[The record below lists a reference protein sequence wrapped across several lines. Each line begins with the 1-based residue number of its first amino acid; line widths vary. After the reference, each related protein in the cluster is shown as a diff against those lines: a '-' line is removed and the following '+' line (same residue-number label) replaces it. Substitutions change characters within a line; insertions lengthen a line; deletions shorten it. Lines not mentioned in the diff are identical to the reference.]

1 MRERSAQSFLDVRN
15 IMSKNKV
22 DVIEKKKKRK
32 TQKSILRLLVIML
45 LAAFCVFLYM
55 ERGNWISGFENKIES
70 IHQNDG
76 VLAEGNF
83 PLTVSDNGDY
93 QVQILDNKLAL
104 LSNSYLYLYSE
115 QGENSDTRQIPYTN
129 PVLKTNGDYA
139 LCFENGGTGFRV
151 DKTDGTLYER
161 NAEDIIITGAVSKS
175 GYTALIMESSTYNC
189 SICIYDSNGKK
200 IYTRNC
206 VERIHEI
213 RFDNDSEGCAFVQ
226 LNSEKGEISSVVRRI
241 RFEQEE
247 ELWSS
252 PALSA
257 MCIETSFTQDGR
269 LCVIGDTLCA
279 YYNKKG
285 QLESMYTYTGSLLS
299 YHVQDGRAAVLIR
312 SDDTRETNLVL
323 FDGSAEDPAI
333 VTVNQSASYVRVENE
348 TVYLMSGD
356 NIVSYS
362 FSGSA
367 VATVALD
374 FAYERFIKQGDYLF
388 LMSYDKID
396 RVNFDE

>member
-252 PALSA
+252 LALSA